1 MVVCSLAGTLNAA
14 EPTYFSHL
22 YSYNCPQYLN
32 SHFTCVIYYLWRGCD
47 GDFVTEPVYHGN
59 PCGHTLK
66 ASDFVE
72 KLSE

>member
-1 MVVCSLAGTLNAA
+1 MQLNQHISLTSIATIALNILIA
-14 EPTYFSHL
+14 
-22 YSYNCPQYLN
+22 
-32 SHFTCVIYYLWRGCD
+32 IYYLWCGCD